1 MDITTGPGTK
11 TLCEGMPLAAA
22 HFTRQERPRLLEGGG
37 GGHRDGHQTLSQ
49 GPWMLQEPSWYLG
62 TKPQSLA
69 PGTGSR
75 VQSWVAMVPGL
86 PAQTTRSEM
95 ALMVS
100 EFIP

>member
-1 MDITTGPGTK
+1 
-11 TLCEGMPLAAA
+11 
-22 HFTRQERPRLLEGGG
+22 
-37 GGHRDGHQTLSQ
+37 
-49 GPWMLQEPSWYLG
+49 MLQEPSWYLG